1 MTADHFHK
9 KPFLRNLKVLTS
21 CRNREKIEQND
32 KSSKTY
38 RVSNKSIYIY
48 VYCSESYLLQ
58 KWRRSN
64 RMIPPQELFLH
75 PFPRHPPPYGR
86 SSFLFSREEKRSRST
101 HDPPRTTIHWN
112 SIHDGG
118 SSSAGTFGPSRIFF
132 VITHAQ
138 AKEFACFRR
147 FRGFARNERSSVVSV
162 PMLVF

>member
-1 MTADHFHK
+1 MAA
-9 KPFLRNLKVLTS
+9 
-21 CRNREKIEQND
+21 IE
-32 KSSKTY
+32 
-38 RVSNKSIYIY
+38 R
-48 VYCSESYLLQ
+48 
-58 KWRRSN
+58 
-64 RMIPPQELFLH
+64 RMIPLQELFLH
-75 PFPRHPPPYGR
+75 PFPRHPLPYGR

-162 PMLVF
+162 PMLVFWCNVNGRNDGGWSVRRLRNGWDGYWKRLKIAYEFS